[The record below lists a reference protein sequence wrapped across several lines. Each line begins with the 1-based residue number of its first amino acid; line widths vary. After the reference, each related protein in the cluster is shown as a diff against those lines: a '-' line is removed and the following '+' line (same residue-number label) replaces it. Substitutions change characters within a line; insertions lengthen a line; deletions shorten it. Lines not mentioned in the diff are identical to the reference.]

1 MLARRKRWASIEGR
15 SMLAEVLAPGHNSS
29 GVAQMQLRHLGTD
42 SLHDSPLEEA
52 GFQLVILL

>member
-1 MLARRKRWASIEGR
+1 MASIEGR
-15 SMLAEVLAPGHNSS
+15 SMLAEVLAPGHNSF

-52 GFQLVILL
+52 GFQLVIPL